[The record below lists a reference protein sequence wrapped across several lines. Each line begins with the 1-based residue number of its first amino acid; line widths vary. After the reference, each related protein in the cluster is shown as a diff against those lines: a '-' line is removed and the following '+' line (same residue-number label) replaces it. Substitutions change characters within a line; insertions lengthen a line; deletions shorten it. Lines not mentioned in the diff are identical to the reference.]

1 MSEAPRA
8 DWVLAALAEY
18 ERGLLSYAARLT
30 GDSERARDAVQE
42 TFLELCSQ
50 DGAALRP
57 HLREWLFTVC
67 RNKAIDIRRKES
79 RMNARN
85 TSLEEVRTADPT
97 TDPNGEPHEVLEQRD
112 TLSHVLKSLRSLPE
126 AQQEVLVLKFR
137 HGLAYREIARVTGHT
152 VSNVGYL
159 IHMGV
164 KALRARHTLDLQE
177 GCA

>member
-1 MSEAPRA
+1 MSTTPRA

-18 ERGLLSYAARLT
+18 ERGLLSYATRLT
-30 GDSERARDAVQE
+30 GDVERARDAVQE

-50 DGAALRP
+50 DGAELRP
-57 HLREWLFTVC
+57 RLREWLFTVC
-67 RNKAIDIRRKES
+67 RNKAIDMRRKES

-85 TSLEEVRTADPT
+85 TSLETAPHSEPSADPSE
-97 TDPNGEPHEVLEQRD
+97 EPHEALERRD
-112 TLSHVLKSLRSLPE
+112 TLSHVLESLRSLPE

-164 KALRARHTLDLQE
+164 KALRARHALDLQE